1 MRTYLEAKAMA
12 KALRTA
18 LAAKG
23 VALSHSE
30 CLELVSK
37 QIGFNEWN
45 MLSAKIALEIG
56 EREPPTSSDDV
67 SLQPP
72 VPVLTI
78 ASAAEARKFYLDFLD
93 FTVDWGWPEN
103 AQRPLYAQISR
114 SEVMLHLNEHRPD
127 KGTAELFIRCTGL
140 DALRQA
146 LSRKAHGY
154 ALHLRATPDDRWE
167 IQVTDPFG
175 NVLRFSENNP
185 PGRVNDDRRTK

>member
-1 MRTYLEAKAMA
+1 MRTYLEAKGMA
-12 KALRTA
+12 KALRAA

-23 VALSHSE
+23 VALSHGE

-37 QIGFNEWN
+37 QLGFDEWN
-45 MLSAKIALEIG
+45 MLSAKIALETG
-56 EREPPTSSDDV
+56 ECEPSTTSDDV

-93 FTVDWGWPEN
+93 FTADWGWPEDG
-103 AQRPLYAQISR
+103 QRPLYAQISR
-114 SEVMLHLNEHRPD
+114 SEVSLHLNEQRPD
-127 KGTAELFIRCTGL
+127 KGTSQIFIRCTGL
-140 DALRQA
+140 DALHQT

-154 ALHLRATPDDRWE
+154 ALHLRATPDDRRE

-185 PGRVNDDRRTK
+185 PGMVNDRGTK

>member
-12 KALRTA
+12 KTLRAA

-23 VALSHSE
+23 VALSHGE

-37 QIGFNEWN
+37 RLGFDEWN
-45 MLSAKIALEIG
+45 MLSAKIALETG
-56 EREPPTSSDDV
+56 ECEPSTTSDDV

-93 FTVDWGWPEN
+93 FTADWGWPEDG
-103 AQRPLYAQISR
+103 QRPLYAQISR
-114 SEVMLHLNEHRPD
+114 SEVSLHLNEQRPD
-127 KGTAELFIRCTGL
+127 KGASQIFIRCTGL
-140 DALRQA
+140 DALQET

-154 ALHLRATPDDRWE
+154 TLHLRATPDDRRE
-167 IQVTDPFG
+167 IQITDPFG

-185 PGRVNDDRRTK
+185 PGTANDRRTK